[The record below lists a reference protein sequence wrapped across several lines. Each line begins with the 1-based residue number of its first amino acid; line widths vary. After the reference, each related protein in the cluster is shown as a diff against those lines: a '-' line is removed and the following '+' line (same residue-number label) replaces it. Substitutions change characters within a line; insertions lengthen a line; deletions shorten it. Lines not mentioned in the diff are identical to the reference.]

1 MVGLRYLTTK
11 KRFSFVSIITIICL
25 LGIIVGNMVMI
36 TVLSVVN
43 GFQEDIR
50 DKIIGMR
57 SHINISSYSDKPL
70 NQYDHVAF
78 IASQN
83 ENIVSSYPYIS
94 LPAIM
99 RSYGFTTL
107 INVRSFDDKVFVDDI
122 DFKRYFDFEKG
133 NYSLENPHNAL
144 IGSEMA
150 YIYALDIGSTIDV
163 ITAAGTF
170 DSGFKP
176 IKETFTVTGIY
187 KTGYYEYDSK
197 MVIVPLKTAELM
209 AGFTNAVS
217 GVSLKTKNFL
227 EAQNIASEIDDAL
240 SGYYNVMPWTSFDRN
255 FFQALHTEK
264 LMLTLILSF
273 IILIAALNIASSQI
287 IFVKDKRRDIAIL
300 KTLGLSP
307 SRIAKVFFLE
317 GATIGFI
324 GTFLGVII
332 GLLLAYNVN
341 ETLEFLRLV
350 LQFFINMI
358 WFLPKVTF
366 GINTPI
372 IPEIFPADVYYLT
385 DGLPTIVHYGQ
396 VLLIAL
402 ISFTLSVI
410 FAIIPASIASKYKPA
425 EVLRYE

>member
-1 MVGLRYLTTK
+1 MLGLRYLTTK

-25 LGIIVGNMVMI
+25 IGIIVGNMVMI

-57 SHINISSYSDKPL
+57 SHIDVSSYSDRPL
-70 NQYDHVAF
+70 KRYDYVMAVA
-78 IASQN
+78 SSN
-83 ENIVSSYPYIS
+83 ENILSSYPYIS

-107 INVRSFDDKVFVDDI
+107 VNVRSFEDSVFKSDK
-122 DFKRYFDFEKG
+122 DFDRYFNFEEG
-133 NYSLENPHNAL
+133 NYSLAKSNNAL

-150 YIYALDIGSTIDV
+150 YIYALGLGSELDI
-163 ITAAGTF
+163 ITAAGSF
-170 DSGFKP
+170 DSGFRP
-176 IKETFTVTGIY
+176 IKKTFTVSGIY

-197 MVIVPLKTAELM
+197 MVIVPLESASIM
-209 AGFTNAVS
+209 AGYTNSVT
-217 GVSLKTKNFL
+217 GVSIKTKNFIN
-227 EAQNIASEIDDAL
+227 AQKIATEIDTSL
-240 SGYYNVMPWTSFDRN
+240 HQFYNVMPWTSFDRN

-300 KTLGLSP
+300 KTLGLKP
-307 SRIAKVFFLE
+307 SRVAKVFFLE
-317 GATIGFI
+317 GAIIGLVGTI
-324 GTFLGVII
+324 LGVII
-332 GLLLAYNVN
+332 GLILAYNIN
-341 ETLEFLRLV
+341 ETLELLRLL
-350 LQFFINMI
+350 LQFMVNILWFIPK
-358 WFLPKVTF
+358 FLF
-366 GINTPI
+366 GFNGPI
-372 IPEIFPADVYYLT
+372 IPEIFPADIYYLT
-385 DGLPTIVHYGQ
+385 DGLPSIIKYSQ

-402 ISFTLSVI
+402 ISFSLSVI
-410 FAIIPASIASKYKPA
+410 FAIIPASIASRYKPA